1 MLNLLIRSLSTLV
14 IGILL
19 LMFREQAL
27 PFIVMCVGVCF
38 ILPALFILALTF
50 VPSLKRFGASKTN
63 AVVMPTIAV
72 GSLLLGLWM
81 FFSPGFFV
89 AILMFVLGGAMT
101 FMGIMQMVSLFM
113 ARVSLSPLL
122 FIMPAIISVSGI
134 TILLYPFETASVP
147 FVILGIAAIVSAV
160 SDLINTIF
168 IGYLQ
173 KKKQKNTEIQII
185 EENN

>member
-1 MLNLLIRSLSTLV
+1 MLNLFIRSLSTLV

-89 AILMFVLGGAMT
+89 TILMFVLGGVMT
-101 FMGIMQMVSLFM
+101 FMGIMQMIALFM
-113 ARVSLSPLL
+113 ARVSLSPFL

-173 KKKQKNTEIQII
+173 KKKQKNTEFQII
-185 EENN
+185 EDNN

>member
-1 MLNLLIRSLSTLV
+1 MLNLFIRSISTLV

-38 ILPALFILALTF
+38 ILPALFILALTLI
-50 VPSLKRFGASKTN
+50 PSLKRFGASTAN
-63 AVVMPTIAV
+63 AVVMPVIAV

-89 AILMFVLGGAMT
+89 TILMFVLGGVMT
-101 FMGIMQMVSLFM
+101 FMGIMQMIALFM
-113 ARVSLSPLL
+113 APAGLSPLL

-147 FVILGIAAIVSAV
+147 FVILGVAAIVSAV
-160 SDLINTIF
+160 SDIINTIF

-173 KKKQKNTEIQII
+173 KKNKKNTEVQII
-185 EENN
+185 EDNN